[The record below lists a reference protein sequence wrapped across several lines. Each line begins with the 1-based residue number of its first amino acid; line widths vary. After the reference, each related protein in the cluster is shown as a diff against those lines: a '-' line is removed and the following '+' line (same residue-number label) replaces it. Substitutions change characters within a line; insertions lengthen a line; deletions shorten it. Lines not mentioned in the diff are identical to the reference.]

1 MLPVLARGGERM
13 RTGLRAS
20 TIAWSVLLAALI
32 ALGTV
37 CGVLRAGQGDV
48 VADRVL
54 GQVDFVKTAV
64 NFGGPVG
71 LDAAA
76 GVAIDKAANHVL
88 VADTQN
94 NRVLGWK
101 SESAFASGGAADL
114 VIGQPDFNS
123 SGCNQN
129 TTPDATR
136 LCSPIG
142 VAVDGAHRVYVGDTQ
157 HNRGVVLARPFAAQV
172 SSGFAAMW
180 GFGQGGSF
188 TTNSANAGGRGPNRP
203 D

>member
-1 MLPVLARGGERM
+1 MLPVLARGGERV
-13 RTGLRAS
+13 RTGLRAR

-37 CGVLRAGQGDV
+37 RGVLRAGQGDV

-54 GQVDFVKTAV
+54 GHIDFVKSAV
-64 NFGGPVG
+64 NFVDSVG
-71 LDAAA
+71 LDAPA

-88 VADTQN
+88 VADTLN

-101 SESAFASGGAADL
+101 SETAFASGGAADL
-114 VIGQPDFNS
+114 VIGQLDFNS

-129 TTPDATR
+129 TIPDATR

-142 VAVDGAHRVYVGDTQ
+142 VAVDGAHRVDVGATQ
-157 HNRGVVLARPFAAQV
+157 NKRAVGFDDPFAARK
-172 SSGFAAMW
+172 SSGVPAMW
-180 GFGQGGSF
+180 LSVR
-188 TTNSANAGGRGPNRP
+188 A
-203 D
+203 